1 MLRERRAESQQGHQ
15 AAKARLT
22 AVTREI
28 GNLAASIARMGGSAA
43 LEARLAAA
51 ESEQRTLTATLAA
64 APVTEDTIDEI
75 PNIVAQYR
83 ELLADLPDV
92 LRQDTPRARGIL
104 RELLGEMRLVQ
115 AQDGV
120 YAEVE
125 DYGEALK
132 IPTNSAHTKK
142 VAGAGFGHCKYRR
155 RVA

>member
-1 MLRERRAESQQGHQ
+1 
-15 AAKARLT
+15 
-22 AVTREI
+22 
-28 GNLAASIARMGGSAA
+28 MGGSAA

-75 PNIVAQYR
+75 PDRVALYR
-83 ELLADLPDV
+83 ELLADLPEV
-92 LRQDTPRARGIL
+92 LRTDTPRARGIL

-132 IPTNSAHTKK
+132 IPTDSTHTKVVAGGRSNHYMYRRK
-142 VAGAGFGHCKYRR
+142 VA
-155 RVA
+155 